1 MTADTEMAN
10 AADTLCLDQLMV
22 MRGDVRLC
30 GPLQLSACAGQVW
43 HVIGPNGTGKTTLLM
58 MLAGILPIV
67 HGQVRWQDRLPSEWS
82 VLYLGHLAG
91 LNASLT
97 VIDNLRFLAALGR
110 LVVPSDQVLWH
121 ALAMTGLAGYEDVL
135 VSRLS
140 SGQKRRVNLARLW
153 LPDAARLWLLDEPMT
168 ALDHQMIGRLNQ
180 RLREHAADGGMV
192 LLTSHQPVDA
202 MTDVLDL
209 ADYRCG
215 DGLEAVQ

>member
-1 MTADTEMAN
+1 MAN
-10 AADTLCLDQLMV
+10 IAATLCLDQLMV
-22 MRGDVRLC
+22 MRGDVSLC
-30 GPLQLSACAGQVW
+30 GPLRLSAYAGQVW

-58 MLAGILPIV
+58 MLAGILPIMQ
-67 HGQVRWQDRLPSEWS
+67 GQARWQDQPPSEWS

-97 VIDNLRFLAALGR
+97 VMDNLRFLAALGHSA
-110 LVVPSDQVLWH
+110 VPSDQVLWH

-153 LPDAARLWLLDEPMT
+153 LPDAPRLWLLDEPMT
-168 ALDHQMIGRLNQ
+168 ALDQQMIERLNQ
-180 RLREHAADGGMV
+180 QLREHAANGGMV

-202 MTDVLDL
+202 MTNLLDL
-209 ADYRCG
+209 ADYRCC
-215 DGLEAVQ
+215 DGFEAVQ